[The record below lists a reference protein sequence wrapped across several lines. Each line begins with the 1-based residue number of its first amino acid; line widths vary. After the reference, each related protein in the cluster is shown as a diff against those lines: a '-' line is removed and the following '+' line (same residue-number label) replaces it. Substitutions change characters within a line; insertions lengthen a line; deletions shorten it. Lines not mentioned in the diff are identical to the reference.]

1 MKGNRKI
8 SQDFENE
15 EKQKI
20 IKHKEE
26 KEIILDINC
35 PSTKKLFYFSFIII
49 LIIFS
54 QNKISILNH
63 EIVPSTT
70 NIIINDNQNKPFED
84 PKDRLRKVRVAIY
97 AHRISNGGVERLT
110 ALLANYLSTFEIFD
124 VYLFLNSKS
133 NNEYKINKN
142 IHIVMIYIHS
152 TQILKRKLMQNK
164 IDVLI
169 YQYYILKD
177 IQMLNSLKEIKT
189 IFYNHCSF
197 LYWIYD
203 NNYHFYKT
211 LYNAYRESKYIV
223 SLVPLENDFLFKKW
237 GINSILMNNLMPF
250 EYNDVTPSDLSSKT
264 ILMIGRGEDIMK
276 RFDLGIK
283 AMKYI
288 VKEVPD
294 CEMKIISS
302 LKGLK
307 DLKNLIKEL
316 NLENNI
322 KFEGYTSYPEKY
334 YKNASLHLFP
344 SLTESFG
351 LVLSET
357 KLYGIPNILVG
368 LDYVS
373 CAKGG
378 VSIIYD
384 DKPESIAKEA
394 IKILKDE
401 KYRKKMGKE
410 ARESMKKFNN
420 ELTVKK
426 WVKLILS
433 VYLDEIYYHK
443 LREQDGEQIGGKE
456 AIKILRNQVKLLRL
470 RVDKMKN
477 VTVNN
482 LMNFTYMKELYKLKG
497 NGFYYYLDNFF

>member
-1 MKGNRKI
+1 MKLRVRN
-8 SQDFENE
+8 
-15 EKQKI
+15 
-20 IKHKEE
+20 
-26 KEIILDINC
+26 
-35 PSTKKLFYFSFIII
+35 SFD
-49 LIIFS
+49 LR
-54 QNKISILNH
+54 NM
-63 EIVPSTT
+63 
-70 NIIINDNQNKPFED
+70 PFED

-288 VKEVPD
+288 VK
-294 CEMKIISS
+294 
-302 LKGLK
+302 
-307 DLKNLIKEL
+307 
-316 NLENNI
+316 
-322 KFEGYTSYPEKY
+322 
-334 YKNASLHLFP
+334 
-344 SLTESFG
+344 
-351 LVLSET
+351 
-357 KLYGIPNILVG
+357 
-368 LDYVS
+368 
-373 CAKGG
+373 
-378 VSIIYD
+378 
-384 DKPESIAKEA
+384 
-394 IKILKDE
+394 
-401 KYRKKMGKE
+401 
-410 ARESMKKFNN
+410 
-420 ELTVKK
+420 
-426 WVKLILS
+426 
-433 VYLDEIYYHK
+433 
-443 LREQDGEQIGGKE
+443 
-456 AIKILRNQVKLLRL
+456 
-470 RVDKMKN
+470 
-477 VTVNN
+477 
-482 LMNFTYMKELYKLKG
+482 
-497 NGFYYYLDNFF
+497 